1 MKNLFL
7 SVAFML
13 LGTFTFAN
21 TLEVETINKEKSLN
35 YVVEYFE
42 NGQCTVSYQ
51 GATATADTCLEAVL
65 AVKALLKEQ
74 K

>member
-13 LGTFTFAN
+13 LGTFAFAN
-21 TLEVETINKEKSLN
+21 TTEIETINKEKSLD

-42 NGQCTVSYQ
+42 NGQCTVSYR
-51 GATATADTCLEAVL
+51 GATATADTCYEAVL
-65 AVKALLKEQ
+65 AVKALLEME
-74 K
+74 